1 MSLWSRADLG
11 LCLYTKALGL
21 QCTSGVR
28 AALLMRS
35 GAVGVLGP
43 WGIKAEP
50 LLRSSA
56 VSSENLVHR
65 EGLW

>member
-1 MSLWSRADLG
+1 
-11 LCLYTKALGL
+11 
-21 QCTSGVR
+21 
-28 AALLMRS
+28 MRS
-35 GAVGVLGP
+35 GAVGVVGP